1 MKGIDMLKKFALL
14 AVLAGILFPVDAA
27 LPLASGGK
35 PEAEIVIDANASS
48 TVKFASEELQGF
60 IEKISGA
67 KLPIVNSPGIS
78 KTKIFIGVPA
88 DSELLKGLAS
98 RYADDLS
105 RLGGNDGY
113 AVRTEGGNIYIFASE
128 TKGVLN
134 GVYNFLDRNS
144 DIIWPRGLE
153 PFDTIYSSA
162 PNLEVKYSDY
172 IDIPKFILRGW
183 HICDYPKQS
192 HEATELWMIRNR
204 CNFIGA
210 SNIPELLERR
220 LKHGFIIEFGGGH
233 NLNTFLLPPE
243 KYAKEHPE
251 YYAFMDGRRR
261 PEGRNQLCF
270 TNKEMTQEV
279 IRVLEGKIKEA
290 PPYVKNFNIMIE
302 DNWNLCE
309 CPECKKPV
317 SLPDGTVVSPDDETF
332 RSTQFFNF
340 LNKVAETIYQKY
352 PDKQINSFGYYFTA
366 VPPKIKL
373 FKTINVRFCPYVKD
387 DKKTVE
393 NNPKWKKRTEEWVAI
408 TPNIIWREYYG
419 CASDFPRPLSDVVAQ
434 DLQFISKLGVR
445 RVFAEYVPD
454 AERKN
459 RYKKSSMEN
468 WDASAME
475 FWIIS
480 QLYWNPYQDVNKLRE
495 KYITRTYHEA
505 APAMSE
511 YFRLI
516 HDAWYNEPA
525 PSHWNDNAVKSAA
538 FYILGKGLEKPCR
551 DALTKA
557 EQMASDPK
565 IKQLIIRNRNCLES
579 LLKEAAMQ
587 KNPSIQIPFMQTKSN
602 PDFDFDNGVWKN
614 AALIDGF
621 KIMDSP
627 EKESKFK
634 TTVKLFHD
642 RKNLYIGI
650 KCFDPAPSAM
660 YSLQAGQ
667 KRDTW
672 TKGDHIELFFD
683 GDKKASG
690 GYYHLAFDFRNNIY
704 DSATFDTAWNGNWE
718 LQTKTFPDGWSAV
731 AKIELKSIGIDINT
745 NSSFKG
751 LVYRKK
757 NTPSEHSS
765 WSGGTVHAVASFGDM
780 ILDFE

>member
-1 MKGIDMLKKFALL
+1 MLKKIMAIIL
-14 AVLAGILFPVDAA
+14 LAGISTIADAA
-27 LPLASGGK
+27 LPLAAGGR
-35 PEAEIVIDANASS
+35 PEAEIIIDAKAPPAI
-48 TVKFASEELQGF
+48 KFAAEELQSFAG
-60 IEKISGA
+60 KISGA
-67 KLPIVNSPGIS
+67 KLPIVNIQGSS
-78 KTKIFIGVPA
+78 KVKIFLGVPA
-88 DSELLKGLAS
+88 DSGILKDLNEK
-98 RYADDLS
+98 YKDDLS
-105 RLGGNDGY
+105 KLIGNDGY
-113 AVRTEGGNIYIFASE
+113 AVRTDGNNICIFATE
-128 TKGVLN
+128 PKGVLN

-153 PFDTIYSSA
+153 PFDAIYSSD
-162 PNLEVKYSDY
+162 PNLNVKYSDY

-210 SNIPELLERR
+210 SNVTELLERR
-220 LKHGFIIEFGGGH
+220 QKHGFIVEFGGGH

-243 KYAKEHPE
+243 KYAKEHSE

-270 TNKEMTQEV
+270 TNEEMTQEV
-279 IRVLEGKIKEA
+279 IRVLEEKIKAA
-290 PPYVKNFNIMIE
+290 PPYVKHFNIMIE

-309 CPECKKPV
+309 CPECKKPIT
-317 SLPDGTVVSPDDETF
+317 LPNGTVISPDDEAF
-332 RSTQFFNF
+332 RSTQFFTF
-340 LNKVAETIYQKY
+340 LNKVAEAIYQKY

-366 VPPKIKL
+366 VPPKVKL

-393 NNPKWKKRTEEWVAI
+393 NNPKWKKRTEEWIAI

-459 RYKKSSMEN
+459 RYKKSSTEN

-480 QLYWNPYQDVNKLRE
+480 QLYWDPYQDVNKLKE

-505 APAMSE
+505 ASAMSE

-516 HDAWYNEPA
+516 HDAWYSNPA

-557 EQMASDPK
+557 EQMTSDPK
-565 IKQLIIRNRNCLES
+565 IKQLIIRNRNCFES

-587 KNPSIQIPFMQTKSN
+587 KAPSIQIPFMQTKSC
-602 PDFDFDNGVWKN
+602 PDFDFDSAVWKN
-614 AALIDGF
+614 AASIDGF
-621 KIMDSP
+621 EIMDSP
-627 EKESKFK
+627 EKKSQFK
-634 TTVKLFHD
+634 TIIKLFHD
-642 RKNLYIGI
+642 RRNFYIGI
-650 KCFDPAPSAM
+650 KCFDPTPGSM
-660 YSLQAGQ
+660 YSLPAGQ

-672 TKGDHIELFFD
+672 PKGDHIELFFD

-690 GYYHLAFDFRNNIY
+690 GYYHLAFDFSGNTY
-704 DSATFDTAWNGNWE
+704 DACSFDKKWDGNWE
-718 LQTKTFPDGWSAV
+718 LQTKMFPDGWSAV
-731 AKIELKSIGIDINT
+731 AKIELKPMGIDINQ
-745 NSSFKG
+745 NSTFKG
-751 LVYRKK
+751 LFYRKK
-757 NTPSEHSS
+757 DNPSEHSS
-765 WSGGTVHAVASFGDM
+765 WGGGTVHSVASFGD
-780 ILDFE
+780 ITLNFE